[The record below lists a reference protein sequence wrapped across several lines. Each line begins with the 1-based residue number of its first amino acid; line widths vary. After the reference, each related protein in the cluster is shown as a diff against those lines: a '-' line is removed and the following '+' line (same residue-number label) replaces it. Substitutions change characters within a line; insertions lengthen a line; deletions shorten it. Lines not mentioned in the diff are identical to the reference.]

1 MALNFRESMPPR
13 LEVSVA
19 KILIV
24 DWEEEERVYLWSV
37 LEDAGHD
44 LLFAADGEAAL
55 EVWREKD
62 LDLVITELYLTE
74 LNGLRLIKELVARN
88 PGALI
93 LAISEISADQL
104 DLAEDY
110 GACRILAKPVA
121 PDVLLSAVKDV
132 LKNKASI
139 RRYDWM

>member
-1 MALNFRESMPPR
+1 
-13 LEVSVA
+13 VSVA

-37 LEDAGHD
+37 LEEAGHD

-55 EVWREKD
+55 EVWRDKA
-62 LDLVITELYLTE
+62 LDLVITELYLPE

-110 GACRILAKPVA
+110 GACKILSKPVS
-121 PDVLLSAVKDV
+121 PDDLLSAVKGALEHHV
-132 LKNKASI
+132 SI

>member
-1 MALNFRESMPPR
+1 M
-13 LEVSVA
+13 A

-44 LLFAADGEAAL
+44 LLFAAHGEAAL
-55 EVWREKD
+55 EVWRGKD
-62 LDLVITELYLTE
+62 LDLVITELYLPE
-74 LNGLRLIKELVARN
+74 LNGLRLIKELVAQN

-121 PDVLLSAVKDV
+121 PEVLLSAVNQI
-132 LKNKASI
+132 LKVQKTV